1 MIVRGSRVAQILI
14 VWGFP
19 LFDLRQ
25 NRRRNGIEG
34 FPDIVRARSESSG
47 ERNLLGGRSLRVVVS
62 YSCRVY
68 LHNTNPG
75 VGRFTLPAETAV

>member
-1 MIVRGSRVAQILI
+1 MIVRGGRVTQFLI

-25 NRRRNGIEG
+25 NRRRNGIKS
-34 FPDIVRARSESSG
+34 FPDVVRARSESSG
-47 ERNLLGGRSLRVVVS
+47 KRNLLGGGGLRVVVS
-62 YSCRVY
+62 YSCKAY